1 LAWSEWW
8 ASLEGWVMAEWVRS
22 CMVHFG
28 SMRRNGLPMFHT
40 TEEV

>member
-1 LAWSEWW
+1 
-8 ASLEGWVMAEWVRS
+8 MAESVRS

-40 TEEV
+40 TEEVRI